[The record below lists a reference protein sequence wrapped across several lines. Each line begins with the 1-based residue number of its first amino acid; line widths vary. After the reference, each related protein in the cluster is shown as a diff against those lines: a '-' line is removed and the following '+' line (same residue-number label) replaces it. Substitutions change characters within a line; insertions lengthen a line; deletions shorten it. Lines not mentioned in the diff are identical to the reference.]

1 MHNLEN
7 STDLCE
13 PCCKYYV
20 HTPKIPPQRKTPP
33 RRGTH
38 QEKNKKKHIKY
49 SKYDNFKLHKKQE
62 VTYSVKQDKHKKKQ
76 QIIINK
82 YH

>member
-20 HTPKIPPQRKTPP
+20 HTPKNPSPAQNPPKTRNTP
-33 RRGTH
+33 R
-38 QEKNKKKHIKY
+38 EKQKKHIKY

-62 VTYSVKQDKHKKKQ
+62 VTYSVKQDKK
-76 QIIINK
+76 IIIRFK